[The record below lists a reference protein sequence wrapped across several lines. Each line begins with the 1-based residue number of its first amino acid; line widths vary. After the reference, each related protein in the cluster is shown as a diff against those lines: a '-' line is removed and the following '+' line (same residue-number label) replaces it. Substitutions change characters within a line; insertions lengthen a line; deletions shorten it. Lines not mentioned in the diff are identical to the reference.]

1 MFGRV
6 LIIVVALVVLG
17 SMLARTSSG
26 SGKDRVYVVRPYD
39 TLWTIAERRYGGD
52 PREAVWRIQQRNDLE
67 GTILRPGQRLM
78 LPP

>member
-6 LIIVVALVVLG
+6 LIIVLTLAVLG
-17 SMLARTSSG
+17 AMLARTSSG
-26 SGKDRVYVVRPYD
+26 SGKEQVYLVRPYD

-52 PREAVWRIQQRNDLE
+52 PREGVWRIQQRNHLD
-67 GTILRPGQRLM
+67 GTTLQPGDRLM